1 MKMSNSK
8 LNADSPEQS
17 SEDVT
22 PVEDKNSSAL
32 EEHPSPQ
39 QIDFTRWQEESLPA
53 QSASTIGHR
62 RVVKSRE
69 VYQSEPV
76 KITHDITLE
85 LDPDPDTE
93 TESESVKITP
103 LREGDAIVGLLL
115 TCGCGATHEVR
126 FDYGEEE

>member
-1 MKMSNSK
+1 MEMSNSE

-22 PVEDKNSSAL
+22 PVEEGNSSAL
-32 EEHPSPQ
+32 EEHPDPQ
-39 QIDFTRWQEESLPA
+39 QIDFTRWQEESLPTQA
-53 QSASTIGHR
+53 TSTIGHR

-85 LDPDPDTE
+85 PEPE
-93 TESESVKITP
+93 SESESVEITP
-103 LREGDAIVGLLL
+103 LKEGDAIVGLLL